1 MTVKD
6 KITKARAGLILD
18 RPFFGSLAL
27 RLRLVEDPTC
37 KTAWTDGKHMGYN
50 HKYIE
55 SLTLNQCKGL
65 IAHEVMHN
73 ALAHNLRKGPR
84 EHGKWNIACD
94 YAIDPLL
101 IEDKMDVPDATIN
114 QAWRDMSAEEIYNNI
129 PDQQGGGGGNGNEQ
143 PQGGCGEVRQAKNDD
158 GSPLTESQ
166 IQQQEQQTK
175 IAVIQAAQQ
184 EKSLKAGKLSAGIQR
199 LIDEILEPKAD
210 WKTILR
216 IFVDQSAKT
225 DYSWIKPNVRYLQS
239 GFILPSLKSEELK
252 PVVVAVDTS
261 GSISKDD
268 VNQFAA
274 EISDILS
281 EYQTSCT
288 VIYCDT
294 KVAHVEEFSSDDL
307 PLQLNPK
314 GGGGT
319 DFREPFKYV
328 EDNNLEPSCL
338 IYLTDLCCSSYPEE
352 PEYPTLW
359 AQIGNYQKNVPFGE
373 VISL

>member
-1 MTVKD
+1 MTAKE
-6 KITKARAGLILD
+6 KITKARTGLILD

-27 RLRLVEDPTC
+27 RLKLVEDTTC
-37 KTAWTDGKHMGYN
+37 KTAWTDGKHMGYDPA
-50 HKYIE
+50 YIE

-73 ALAHNLRKGPR
+73 ALAHHLRKGAR
-84 EHGKWNIACD
+84 EHSKWNLAAD

-101 IEDKMDVPDATIN
+101 VDDGMDVPDATIDP
-114 QAWRDMSAEEIYNNI
+114 AWKDKSAEDIYNQI
-129 PDQQGGGGGNGNEQ
+129 PDQKGDGNGNGQ
-143 PQGGCGEVRQAKNDD
+143 PQGGCGEVRQATNDD
-158 GSPLTESQ
+158 GSQLTQSQ
-166 IQQQEQQTK
+166 IQQQEQQAK
-175 IAVIQAAQQ
+175 VAVIQAAQQ
-184 EKSLKAGKLSAGIQR
+184 EKSLKAGKLSAGVQR
-199 LIDEILEPKAD
+199 LVDEILEPKVD

-216 IFVDQSAKT
+216 IFVDQSARN
-225 DYSWIKPNVRYLQS
+225 DYNFTQPNRRYLQS

-252 PVVVAVDTS
+252 PVVIAIDTS

-274 EISDILS
+274 EISEILQ
-281 EYQTSCT
+281 EHQTSCT

-294 KVAHVEEFSSDDL
+294 HITNVEEFSSDDL

-319 DFREPFKYV
+319 SFKPPFKFV
-328 EDNNLEPSCL
+328 EEQKLDPSCL
-338 IYLTDLCCSSYPEE
+338 IYLTDLCSSQFPEE
-352 PEYPTLW
+352 PDYPVLW
-359 AQIGNYQKNVPFGE
+359 AQTGNYSKDIPFGE